1 MKYFIIIIVL
11 FAGLINVTPAIAGD
25 LTISRAVL
33 EDKTGTLSI
42 NEVTEREFTPIGSKL
57 SKGFTKSV
65 HWLRL
70 QVRAPNKGSEVVL
83 FIRQPFL
90 NEIRLYEPDIG
101 TPSNWSSRVTGNFYP
116 YEDRDR
122 ERQTLGFVV
131 NVTAPETT
139 FYLRLKNRGAI
150 QLTVEAL
157 TPEEAE
163 RSDHQLDLLEV
174 FFVTAMLFLLIWAIN
189 SYRLDRQPV
198 VGLFAV
204 HQAAYTLFGIAITG
218 YLAPWLPSGF
228 TQLADLS
235 TTFFY
240 CAVNFTTLLFCRE
253 LFKPYQPAP
262 LMLRGL
268 NLFLLA
274 FPLQL
279 VAMLLG
285 YPLFAVILNAVM
297 IRFTWWYFV
306 IMTFTLRKEQLPSR
320 RVLQVFFVAIT
331 LFFSLFWFGSS
342 IITNPENKLLGRQIL
357 VINGILVGGIFAMIL
372 NERSRRLLLDAQQ
385 SALELKAKSEF
396 LALVSHEIRTPLNA
410 LVGFSALA
418 RKATDP
424 AKIDQYHSILEQ
436 SSQSLMELVN
446 GILDMSKIEAG
457 RMELETVPFNLRKL
471 LSRLEEQYQPLA
483 NQKTLEFHFAVASNV
498 PTWVLGDSIRLRQVL
513 ANLLSNAIKFTNNGA
528 VSCSVSVTDRDEN
541 TDPTVVRFEV
551 QDTGIGIPDNKRAL
565 LFQPFQQLDPTI
577 SRKFG
582 GTGLGL
588 AIARNLVGMM
598 SGSLSLTS
606 REDVGSCFV
615 IELPLPETNALDETN
630 ALPKTPLGAT
640 ALLTIGT
647 VLVVEDNE
655 FNRRLLG
662 DILTSW
668 GQQVVLAKDGSQ
680 ALQFMEQQHFDLV
693 LLDIRMPGIDGIE
706 VSRRI
711 RQRETQGSLKAVPI
725 IAITA
730 DVDVT
735 TRKNCLA
742 AGINAVLAKPV
753 IPDQLVITIAQ
764 HCEGSM
770 TVPPA
775 TELQLNTRTCHDLGA
790 DAERNRQYRQM
801 LLADINEELKC
812 LQVAIE
818 REARDELG
826 QAAHTLK
833 GLCGHL
839 ADQEP
844 AELATWLQLNA
855 PSAPSERLRLV
866 IKQLQS
872 KLAQEK
878 NS

>member
-1 MKYFIIIIVL
+1 MKHFISILVL
-11 FAGLINVTPAIAGD
+11 LAGFSNAPPAIAGD
-25 LTISRAVL
+25 LTVSRAIL

-42 NEVTEREFTPIGSKL
+42 DDVTEREFLPTGFKI

-70 QVRAPNKGSEVVL
+70 QVRAPSKGSEVVL

-90 NEIRLYEPDIG
+90 NEIRLYESVAGDPPG
-101 TPSNWSSRVTGNFYP
+101 WKSRVTGNYYP
-116 YEDRDR
+116 YEERDR
-122 ERQTLGFVV
+122 NQQTLSFVV

-139 FYLRLKNRGAI
+139 FYLRLKTRGAS
-150 QLTVEAL
+150 QLSVEAL
-157 TPEEAE
+157 TPAEADL
-163 RSDHQLDLLEV
+163 SDHQLDLLAV
-174 FFVTAMLFLLIWAIN
+174 FFVTAMLFLLLWAIN

-204 HQAAYTLFGIAITG
+204 HQAVYTLYGLAITG
-218 YLAPWLPSGF
+218 YLAPWLPNGF
-228 TQLADLS
+228 PQLADLS
-235 TTFFY
+235 TTFLY

-262 LMLRGL
+262 LMMRGL
-268 NLFLLA
+268 NLFLLS

-279 VAMLLG
+279 VAMSLG
-285 YPLFAVILNAVM
+285 YVLFAVILNAVM

-320 RVLQVFFVAIT
+320 RMLQIFFVAIT

-342 IITNPENKLLGRQIL
+342 ITNNPENKLLGRQVL
-357 VINGILVGGIFAMIL
+357 VVNGILIGGIFAMIL
-372 NERSRRLLLDAQQ
+372 NERSRRLLLEAQQ
-385 SALELKAKSEF
+385 SALESEAKSKF

-418 RKATDP
+418 RKTTDP
-424 AKIDQYHSILEQ
+424 VQKDQYHAIVEQ
-436 SSQSLMELVN
+436 SSHSLMELVN

-457 RMELETVPFNLRKL
+457 RMEFETVPFNLQQL
-471 LSRLEEQYQPLA
+471 LDSLEEQYRPLA
-483 NQKTLEFHFAVASNV
+483 NQKTLKFQLAVTDNV
-498 PTWVLGDSIRLRQVL
+498 PVWVLGDSIRLRQVL
-513 ANLLSNAIKFTNNGA
+513 ANLLSNAIKFTDNGE
-528 VSCSVSVTDRDEN
+528 VSCRVSVSGKTEDEG
-541 TDPTVVRFEV
+541 PSLVRFEV
-551 QDTGIGIPDNKRAL
+551 RDTGIGIPDDKCAL

-598 SGSLSLTS
+598 EGSLTLTS

-615 IELPLPETNALDETN
+615 VELPLPETE
-630 ALPKTPLGAT
+630 ALPEIKHAAT
-640 ALLTIGT
+640 EKLTIGA

-668 GQQVVLAKDGSQ
+668 GQQVVLAQDGRQ

-711 RQRETQGSLKAVPI
+711 RQREAEGAQTPVTI

-730 DVDVT
+730 DVDVV
-735 TRKNCLA
+735 TRKSCLA

-753 IPDQLVITIAQ
+753 IPDQLASTIAE

-770 TVPPA
+770 TVPSA
-775 TELQLNTRTCHDLGA
+775 AELQLNTRTCHDLGGN
-790 DAERNRQYRQM
+790 AERGQQYREM
-801 LLADINEELKC
+801 LMADINDELKS
-812 LQVAIE
+812 LQAAIE
-818 REARDELG
+818 REARPELG
-826 QAAHTLK
+826 QAAHALK

-844 AELATWLQLNA
+844 AKLTAWLQLNA
-855 PSAPSERLRLV
+855 PSAPTEQLRSV
-866 IKQLQS
+866 IQKLQL
-872 KLAQEK
+872 KLAQE
-878 NS
+878 NSP

>member
-1 MKYFIIIIVL
+1 MKYLISILVLLAGFIN
-11 FAGLINVTPAIAGD
+11 APPAIAGD
-25 LTISRAVL
+25 LTVSRAVL

-42 NEVTEREFTPIGSKL
+42 DDVTEREFLPIGSKL
-57 SKGFTKSV
+57 SKGFSNSV
-65 HWLRL
+65 YWLRL
-70 QVRAPNKGSEVVL
+70 KVRPPSKGSEVVL
-83 FIRQPFL
+83 FIRQPSL
-90 NEIRLYEPDIG
+90 NEIRLYESVAGDP
-101 TPSNWSSRVTGNFYP
+101 PSWNSRVTGNFYP
-116 YEDRDR
+116 YEERDR
-122 ERQTLGFVV
+122 KQQTLGFVV

-139 FYLRLKNRGAI
+139 FYLRVKTRSAL
-150 QLTVEAL
+150 QLSVEAL

-163 RSDHQLDLLEV
+163 RSDHQLDLLAV
-174 FFVTAMLFLLIWAIN
+174 FFVTAMLFLLLWAIN
-189 SYRLDRQPV
+189 SYRLDRQRV

-204 HQAAYTLFGIAITG
+204 HQAVYTLFGLAITG
-218 YLAPWLPSGF
+218 YLAPWLPTGF
-228 TQLADLS
+228 PQLADMS
-235 TTFFY
+235 TTFLY

-262 LMLRGL
+262 LMMRGL

-279 VAMLLG
+279 VAMSLG
-285 YPLFAVILNAVM
+285 YVLFAVILNAVM

-342 IITNPENKLLGRQIL
+342 IMTYPENKLLGRQIL

-372 NERSRRLLLDAQQ
+372 NERSRRLLLEAQQ
-385 SALELKAKSEF
+385 SALESEAKSEF

-418 RKATDP
+418 RKTTDP
-424 AKIDQYHSILEQ
+424 VKKDQYHAIIEQ
-436 SSQSLMELVN
+436 SSHSLMELVN

-457 RMELETVPFNLRKL
+457 RMEFETVPFNLRQL
-471 LSRLEEQYQPLA
+471 LDSLEEQYRPLA
-483 NQKTLEFHFAVASNV
+483 NQKTLKFQLGVTDNV
-498 PTWVLGDSIRLRQVL
+498 PVWVLGDSIRLRQVL
-513 ANLLSNAIKFTNNGA
+513 ANLLSNAIKFTDNGE
-528 VSCSVSVTDRDEN
+528 VSCRVSVPDQTEDGG
-541 TDPTVVRFEV
+541 PSLVRFEV
-551 QDTGIGIPDNKRAL
+551 RDTGIGIPDDKRVL
-565 LFQPFQQLDPTI
+565 LFQPFRQLDPTI

-588 AIARNLVGMM
+588 AIVWNLVEMM
-598 SGSLSLTS
+598 EGSLTLTS
-606 REDVGSCFV
+606 RENVGSCFV
-615 IELPLPETNALDETN
+615 IELPLPETE
-630 ALPKTPLGAT
+630 ALPEIQHAAT
-640 ALLTIGT
+640 EQLTIGT

-711 RQRETQGSLKAVPI
+711 RQREAEGVQIPVTI

-735 TRKNCLA
+735 TRKSCLA
-742 AGINAVLAKPV
+742 VGINAVLGKPV
-753 IPDQLVITIAQ
+753 IPDQLASTIAE
-764 HCEGSM
+764 HCEGTM
-770 TVPPA
+770 AVPSA
-775 TELQLNTRTCHDLGA
+775 TELQLNTRTCHDLGGN
-790 DAERNRQYRQM
+790 AERGRQYREM
-801 LLADINEELKC
+801 LMVDIYEELKN
-812 LQVAIE
+812 LQAAIE
-818 REARDELG
+818 REDRDKLG

-839 ADQEP
+839 ADREP
-844 AELATWLQLNA
+844 EELATWLQLNA
-855 PSAPSERLRLV
+855 PSSPTDKLQMV
-866 IKQLQS
+866 IAQLQS
-872 KLAQEK
+872 KLDQEHK
-878 NS
+878 S